1 MPSHTVAKPG
11 ALTGLT
17 LDEETDKPV
26 VYGVYQIEA
35 QDAPNVNLQEVYG
48 TTAMP
53 VFEWVKTIQTGQRT
67 YTPSD
72 PFDQEMLDKYKDLT
86 GELVSWVKL
95 QVAKLVQQCLILI
108 LQEEVLQIS

>member
-1 MPSHTVAKPG
+1 MPSHTVAEPG
-11 ALTGLT
+11 ALTGLS

-86 GELVSWVKL
+86 GDKGVPQGFMTPE
-95 QVAKLVQQCLILI
+95 
-108 LQEEVLQIS
+108 QIG